1 MYITFRYDLPEE
13 NDNECLALNYI
24 DEDFFEHYDKRQ
36 KQVINY
42 IEHNFMKYAIAFE
55 ISTIT
60 KKPHLQG
67 KIFITKDLETVRKN
81 MKKDLG
87 FLNRSN
93 YSLAIIKEPE
103 KYDSYICKDGNLI
116 LNNVFTD
123 EFIKE
128 SMEKHKE
135 VIVKNQENEK
145 LTFTQRI
152 ARDYKIENECG
163 IIKQFSYSNACDL
176 ELNKAHE
183 HLLRYI
189 LKRLG
194 KVVKCFDERELQR
207 IYNGVKN
214 SIIYENEDT
223 LEREV
228 QFYSKRIEL

>member
-1 MYITFRYDLPEE
+1 MYITFRYDIPLESEE
-13 NDNECLALNYI
+13 NPYNYFDI
-24 DEDFFEHYDKRQ
+24 ILKELTHTNVLRIIQYIQ
-36 KQVINY
+36 K
-42 IEHNFMKYAIAFE
+42 HFMKYAIAYE
-55 ISTIT
+55 ISEIT

-67 KIFITKDLETVRKN
+67 KIYITKDIETVRKN

-87 FLNRSN
+87 FFNKSN
-93 YSLAIIKEPE
+93 YSLAPIKDEE
-103 KYDSYICKDGNLI
+103 KYDSYICKDGKLLI
-116 LNNVFTD
+116 NNCFTED
-123 EFIKE
+123 EIITAIL
-128 SMEKHKE
+128 KHKE
-135 VIVKNQENEK
+135 VIVKNEEVSK

-183 HLLRYI
+183 HLLKYI

-194 KVVKCFDERELQR
+194 KVVKCFDERELQK

-223 LEREV
+223 LERQV